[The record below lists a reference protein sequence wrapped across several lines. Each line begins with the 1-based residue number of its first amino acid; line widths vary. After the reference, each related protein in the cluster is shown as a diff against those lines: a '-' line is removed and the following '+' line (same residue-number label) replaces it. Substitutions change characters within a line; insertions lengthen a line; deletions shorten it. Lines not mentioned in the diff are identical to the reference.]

1 MNETKMIEIIAGV
14 ILLYLG
20 AESLVRGS
28 SRLAARFGIPP
39 LIIGL
44 TIVAFGTSA
53 PELLVSLS
61 AALKGAND
69 VAVGNVIGSN
79 IFNIAVILGLT
90 AVLRPPSVHL
100 DLIRREI
107 PFLIVVSLVLLFIE
121 VLKAT
126 RTGSWS
132 VIDHMLSM
140 FVFVAFLVEFLLVRD
155 AATQVFFILMVIA
168 FIDVIAGFSV
178 SIRSG

>member
-1 MNETKMIEIIAGV
+1 M
-14 ILLYLG
+14 
-20 AESLVRGS
+20 
-28 SRLAARFGIPP
+28 LAAIPLMIVP
-39 LIIGL
+39 LIAYNLVLIGL
-44 TIVAFGTSA
+44 IGGGVAGLGSTIT
-53 PELLVSLS
+53 SLS
-61 AALKGAND
+61 MMSGATWTM
-69 VAVGNVIGSN
+69 S
-79 IFNIAVILGLT
+79 LG
-90 AVLRPPSVHL
+90 
-100 DLIRREI
+100 DL
-107 PFLIVVSLVLLFIE
+107 LIVVSLVLLFIE

-178 SIRSG
+178 SIRSAGRDVSIGL

>member
-1 MNETKMIEIIAGV
+1 M
-14 ILLYLG
+14 
-20 AESLVRGS
+20 
-28 SRLAARFGIPP
+28 LAAIPLMIVP
-39 LIIGL
+39 LIAYNLVMIGL
-44 TIVAFGTSA
+44 IGGGVAGLGTTIT
-53 PELLVSLS
+53 SLS
-61 AALKGAND
+61 MMSGATWTMN
-69 VAVGNVIGSN
+69 
-79 IFNIAVILGLT
+79 LG
-90 AVLRPPSVHL
+90 
-100 DLIRREI
+100 DL
-107 PFLIVVSLVLLFIE
+107 LIVVSLGLLFIE

-178 SIRSG
+178 SIRSAGRDVSIGL